1 MSDNFLT
8 TSMTFGGVVIPAICL
23 PKTLPIPSP
32 EAKSVEH
39 FMRAGDDGP
48 GIRVLQMLGS
58 HPSYDNVDFTLY
70 KLTSSMVTSLEVLFR
85 AQAPFLWVLDFGDS
99 TSRTYK
105 VTFQDRGL
113 VLSLPSTTGYS
124 ANAFKADIS
133 LRIMENLG

>member
-1 MSDNFLT
+1 MSDDFLT
-8 TSMTFGGVVIPAICL
+8 TSMSFGGVVIPPICL

-39 FMRAGDDGP
+39 FMRSGTGGP
-48 GIRVLQMLGS
+48 GIRVIQMLGS
-58 HPSYDNVDFTLY
+58 HPSYDNVEFTLY
-70 KLTSSMVTSLEVLFR
+70 KLTSNMVSSLEVLFR
-85 AQAPFLWVLDFGDS
+85 EQAPFLWVIDFGD
-99 TSRTYK
+99 TDRTYR
-105 VTFQDRGL
+105 VTFQDKGL